1 LISIEEEKKMRKYF
15 VVVGVLLMTAGSAL
29 AQEFPK
35 VETSPAFMFIRNNPN
50 FSNAFAVENPI
61 TGKTFITGQN
71 SFNCAG
77 GGGTIAYNFSSML
90 GIAADLG
97 GCKFFGNTLGLGN
110 TINGNQFT
118 FLFGPRL
125 TFRNASPL
133 TPFFELSFG
142 GDRLSASCKNSASD
156 CVNATGGNT
165 YSKTAFALSVGGGF
179 DIKINKKFSIRPVQ
193 IEYLYT
199 RFGNECAL
207 AVCNNNN
214 NQNSLRLKSGIV
226 IGWGGSASSAPK

>member
-15 VVVGVLLMTAGSAL
+15 VVVGVLLMSAGSAL

-50 FSNAFAVENPI
+50 FTNAFVITNPN
-61 TGKTFITGQN
+61 TGQTAITGQN

-97 GCKFFGNTLGLGN
+97 GCKFFGNTIGLGN

-118 FLFGPRL
+118 YLFGPRL

-142 GDRLSASCKNSASD
+142 GDRLSASCKNSAAA

-165 YSKTAFALSVGGGF
+165 YSKNAFALSVGGGF
-179 DIKINKKFSIRPVQ
+179 DIKINKKFSLRPVQ

-199 RFGNECAL
+199 RFGNQCAL

-226 IGWGGSASSAPK
+226 IGWGGSASSAVN